1 MSASYQ
7 KSGQNSKESQSY
19 ETFNGWPKFKV
30 NIIENKK
37 VIKLWRHNVFKK
49 MKKEFKWLAYA
60 ITKKTIQWKK
70 LVYFTTSGVT
80 IVLENSH
87 SALKTKTLYK

>member
-1 MSASYQ
+1 
-7 KSGQNSKESQSY
+7 
-19 ETFNGWPKFKV
+19 
-30 NIIENKK
+30 
-37 VIKLWRHNVFKK
+37 
-49 MKKEFKWLAYA
+49 MKKNESDLLTQSQKND
-60 ITKKTIQWKK
+60 TMKKK